1 MKISKIITNPFQQL
15 EDFLKVFRKFL
26 IILIIFDNFEIMLM
40 ELTSRFTV
48 FIDTTDKIRWE
59 NWRIIVDIT

>member
-59 NWRIIVDIT
+59 NWSIIVDIT